1 MKIKLLFLSLL
12 SILLLVA
19 CSDQTSE
26 KKYELDNIVATLN
39 DKDIATREIIS
50 QYSLTDENIE
60 NYLKQEI
67 IIDEAKNAGITVS
80 KTYIKELKEMWY
92 PNAESVEMEKFNAK
106 EADALGLT
114 NDEYFDMWTLTYLE
128 RNEYFQTYIKSR
140 FGEPTSFEEG
150 EEWGK
155 EIESYINN
163 LYESYIEN
171 QMLIIH

>member
-92 PNAESVEMEKFNAK
+92 PNAESVEMEKFNGK

-114 NDEYFDMWTLTYLE
+114 NDEYFDMLTLTYLE
-128 RNEYFQTYIKSR
+128 RNEYFQTYTKSK
-140 FGEPTSFEEG
+140 FGEPASFDEG

-155 EIESYINN
+155 EIESYINK

-171 QMLIIH
+171 QKLIIH